1 MPRSVNKVI
10 LVGNVGSDPEVKTT
24 GNGNTVAS
32 FSLATSWKR
41 GDEEKT
47 DWHRVSCFGK
57 TAEIVEQYVSKG
69 DRLYVEGRISYRQW
83 ENDEGEKRYFTDINA
98 FEVVMLGG
106 SSPSGGHGGGG
117 KAQKVAPKKKENIFD
132 DEDDDLP
139 F

>member
-10 LVGNVGSDPEVKTT
+10 LVGNVGSDPEVRTT

-83 ENDEGEKRYFTDINA
+83 ENDEGEKRYYTDINA

>member
-83 ENDEGEKRYFTDINA
+83 ENDEGEKRYYTDINA

-117 KAQKVAPKKKENIFD
+117 KTQRAAPKKKANIFD